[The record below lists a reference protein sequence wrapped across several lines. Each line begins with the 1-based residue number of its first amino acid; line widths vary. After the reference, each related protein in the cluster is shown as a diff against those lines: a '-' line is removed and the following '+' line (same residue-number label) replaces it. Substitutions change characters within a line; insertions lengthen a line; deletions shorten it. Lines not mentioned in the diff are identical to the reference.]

1 MLLLIL
7 PLLALLLSLS
17 LFKFDLFFEFLTA
30 TNQFTKQRNYKQR
43 AVSY

>member
-7 PLLALLLSLS
+7 PLLALLLSL
-17 LFKFDLFFEFLTA
+17 FKFDLFLEFITA
-30 TNQFTKQRNYKQR
+30 TNQFTKQRNNKQR